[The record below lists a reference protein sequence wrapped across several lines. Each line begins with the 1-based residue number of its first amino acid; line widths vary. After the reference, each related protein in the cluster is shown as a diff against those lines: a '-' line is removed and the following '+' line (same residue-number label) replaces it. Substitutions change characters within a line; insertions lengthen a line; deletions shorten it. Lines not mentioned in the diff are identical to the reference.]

1 MCCGG
6 DKGCRPFPRTPF
18 SASGIL
24 PPLRSGQVS
33 LDEAEHFT
41 SQSSCQR
48 RYAPMVFGII
58 PECRSASLRNERS
71 ASPESPVSF
80 PKIPGVQFPPYMP
93 RNWRLDFGPEFGP
106 RGIITREPPGVQSAY
121 TVLVPQVDAD
131 GNDLGGIRLPEVAVP
146 LGTFTGWNYELPV
159 ISNLDYL
166 AGLRGSFIPFSA
178 TSTDRRASG
187 DVRLSI
193 SERYESRDAYL
204 GLARAS
210 AQLLVSRR
218 FLRSEDIDAILEEG
232 VQHWDILVSP
242 GKKDR

>member
-1 MCCGG
+1 
-6 DKGCRPFPRTPF
+6 
-18 SASGIL
+18 
-24 PPLRSGQVS
+24 
-33 LDEAEHFT
+33 
-41 SQSSCQR
+41 
-48 RYAPMVFGII
+48 MVFGII